1 MTSRPIMVDAVLE
14 GVLTTR
20 LASRCGISTPKVGTA
35 TQLSNP
41 SDLFAWLDRFH
52 NAPDQLSQDQR
63 CNKKRSRLN
72 GYFAAVEAQELYE
85 EGRRGIGTWAI
96 GSGDRG
102 VVIVLGWSSRLD
114 AGARARG
121 LMAT

>member
-1 MTSRPIMVDAVLE
+1 M
-14 GVLTTR
+14 
-20 LASRCGISTPKVGTA
+20 
-35 TQLSNP
+35 LSL
-41 SDLFAWLDRFH
+41 S
-52 NAPDQLSQDQR
+52 PDIPPLPLPR
-63 CNKKRSRLN
+63 HVP
-72 GYFAAVEAQELYE
+72 FAAVEAQELYE

-121 LMAT
+121 VMAT

>member
-1 MTSRPIMVDAVLE
+1 MQKKAQPLE
-14 GVLTTR
+14 CIPQAGLRAQQRHLGLLRDRRNATVVPR
-20 LASRCGISTPKVGTA
+20 HTA
-35 TQLSNP
+35 
-41 SDLFAWLDRFH
+41 AWR
-52 NAPDQLSQDQR
+52 
-63 CNKKRSRLN
+63 RSRLN

>member
-1 MTSRPIMVDAVLE
+1 MPPLSPGIPPLPLHEREAC
-14 GVLTTR
+14 
-20 LASRCGISTPKVGTA
+20 ASGIFTG
-35 TQLSNP
+35 
-41 SDLFAWLDRFH
+41 
-52 NAPDQLSQDQR
+52 
-63 CNKKRSRLN
+63 SRLN